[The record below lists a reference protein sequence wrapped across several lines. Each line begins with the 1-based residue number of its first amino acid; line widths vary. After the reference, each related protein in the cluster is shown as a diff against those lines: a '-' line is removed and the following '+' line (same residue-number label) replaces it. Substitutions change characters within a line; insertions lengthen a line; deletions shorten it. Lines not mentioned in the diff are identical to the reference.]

1 MIRIHRE
8 LGPIDAVRCLNQFR
22 LGSADYLSERR
33 ARFAG
38 LTVAQITE
46 AVRKN
51 RASVSNK

>member
-22 LGSADYLSERR
+22 LGSADHLSERR

-51 RASVSNK
+51 RASVPNK